1 MPYPSQIDADSIVAA
16 ACEIIER
23 DGVEALS
30 LGKLAEALGVR
41 APSLYRY
48 FENKAA
54 LIQAVN
60 LRTLEALF
68 VAFDEALSDVSAR
81 PADRLRSVAHAFRSF
96 AHQHPRRYV
105 LAMTAEVA
113 VTRPDENLLVEMILP
128 IQAIMAELT
137 GQAASLAALRGFLA
151 LVHGFAMLEVHQQLQ
166 RGGDLDAAFDDSL
179 RAYIAGWQ
187 SG

>member
-54 LIQAVN
+54 LLQAVN

-68 VAFDEALSDVSAR
+68 VAFDEALSGGGLD
-81 PADRLRSVAHAFRSF
+81 PIGRLRSVAQAFRAF
-96 AHQHPRRYV
+96 AHRHPRRYV

-137 GQAASLAALRGFLA
+137 GEAASLSALRGFLA
-151 LVHGFAMLEVHQQLQ
+151 LVHGFVMLEIHGQLQ

-179 RAYIAGWQ
+179 HAYLTGWQ
-187 SG
+187 LG